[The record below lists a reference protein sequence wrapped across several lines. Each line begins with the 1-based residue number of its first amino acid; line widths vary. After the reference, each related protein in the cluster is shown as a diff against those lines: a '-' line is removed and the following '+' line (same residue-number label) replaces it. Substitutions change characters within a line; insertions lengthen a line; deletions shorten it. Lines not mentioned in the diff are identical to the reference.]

1 MVFKQYIFIP
11 YHCTNVLLKFLGIHC
26 SSAKKYD
33 FFVIL
38 RNKGIFVAILKEGG
52 GGFRFQCHI
61 DVKHGNLSMDVTPS
75 SVFPSWFLISDNIA
89 ITACSEQQKNYIQQ
103 RAYQCI

>member
-33 FFVIL
+33 FFVL

-52 GGFRFQCHI
+52 GGFRF
-61 DVKHGNLSMDVTPS
+61 
-75 SVFPSWFLISDNIA
+75 
-89 ITACSEQQKNYIQQ
+89 
-103 RAYQCI
+103 